1 MAELAYLGKAEKFP
15 LQPDVNAGIALIDS
29 TSLIEQSMKDIL
41 STPKGTRIY
50 LENYGS
56 YLHLLRFQP
65 NDAIL
70 ESLGVSFI
78 AEALFEWEKRIRVQN
93 IGGENVKITQMNFR
107 VIYRILASNE
117 IKSFIYPFY
126 REITT

>member
-1 MAELAYLGKAEKFP
+1 MGNLDYLGKAEKFP
-15 LQPDVNAGIALIDS
+15 IVPDVNAGITLIDG
-29 TSLIEQSMKDIL
+29 TLLIEQSMKDIL

-70 ESLGVSFI
+70 ESLGINFI
-78 AEALFEWEKRIRVQN
+78 AESLFEWEKRIRVMDVN
-93 IGGENVKITQMNFR
+93 AEDVKISQMNFR
-107 VIYRILASNE
+107 TIYRVLASNE
-117 IKSFIYPFY
+117 IKSWVYPFY
-126 REITT
+126 REIIQ